1 MEIYISLSNEV
12 SKLSKFIYKVR
23 NNQGKLVNGS
33 ITEKSQTEAVAALR
47 DQGYFIIQ
55 IKEAPKSTLS
65 QISKSLTPKKVKLK
79 YLALLARQFAI
90 QLEAGLSLVM
100 CLQLLEEQTDD
111 QRLASSLNIIRLD
124 VSSGMSFSNAINKH
138 RDVFPHEFIHLIE
151 AGELAGEL
159 PAVFNQLA
167 IYYEREDELRKK
179 VAEALMYPMIIGV
192 VAVLVVFALLFIVLP
207 MLITSFSSFG
217 VEVPWITQVVLD
229 ARDVVVRYW
238 YAFLGGLIAVIFF
251 IRWYLITPLGKLQK
265 DTLALKLPALGELNK
280 MVIFSRFCRVLGLL
294 LSSGISMVKSLDI
307 VARLVENVVISN
319 ALEESHSAV
328 ERGEGLT
335 DPIRQNK
342 IFPTMLVQMIA
353 VGEETGSLELTLEH
367 LSNYYDKEVNFAV
380 AAFTK
385 LLEPLMILVLAVVV
399 IFILVSVY
407 MPMMQMMGQL

>member
-1 MEIYISLSNEV
+1 M
-12 SKLSKFIYKVR
+12 SKLSKFIYKAR
-23 NNQGKLVNGS
+23 NKQGKLVNGS
-33 ITEKSQTEAVAALR
+33 INGESQSEIVAGLR
-47 DQGYFIIQ
+47 EQGLIIVQ
-55 IKEAPKSTLS
+55 IKEAPQSTIS
-65 QISKSLTPKKVKLK
+65 QISKSLPKKPVKLK

-100 CLQLLEEQTDD
+100 CLQLLEEQVDD
-111 QRLASSLNIIRLD
+111 PRLASALHTIRLD

-151 AGELAGEL
+151 AGEIAGEL

-192 VAVLVVFALLFIVLP
+192 VAVLVVLALLFIVLP
-207 MLITSFSSFG
+207 MLINNFSAFG
-217 VEVPWITQVVLD
+217 VQVPWITQVVLN
-229 ARDVVVRYW
+229 ARDVVIKYW
-238 YAFLGGLIAVIFF
+238 YAFLGGIIGLIFL
-251 IRWYLITPLGKLQK
+251 IRWYLTTPLGRFQK

-307 VARLVENVVISN
+307 VARLVENVVISK
-319 ALEESHSAV
+319 ALGESRAAV

-335 DPIRQNK
+335 EPIRENK

-353 VGEETGSLELTLEH
+353 VGEETGNLELTLGH